1 MTEQLTPVRSP
12 CTGVCAL
19 DEQDLCIACR
29 RSGMEIAE
37 WGVMS
42 DEQKLE
48 VYSLIR
54 QRELADKQKRSG

>member
-37 WGVMS
+37 WGVMN
-42 DEQKLE
+42 DAQKRE

>member
-1 MTEQLTPVRSP
+1 MNEQKTPVRSP

-37 WGVMS
+37 WGVMN
-42 DEQKLE
+42 DQQKLE
-48 VYSLIR
+48 VYNLIR
-54 QRELADKQKRSG
+54 QREQADQQKRSG

>member
-1 MTEQLTPVRSP
+1 MTERSIPVRSP

-42 DEQKLE
+42 DEEKLD
-48 VYSLIR
+48 VYGLICE
-54 QRELADKQKRSG
+54 RELADQKKRSG

>member
-1 MTEQLTPVRSP
+1 MTEQSTPVRSP

-54 QRELADKQKRSG
+54 KRELADKQKRSG

>member
-1 MTEQLTPVRSP
+1 MSNEKPVRSP

-19 DEQDLCIACR
+19 DDEDLCIACR

-42 DEQKLE
+42 DQDKLA
-48 VYSLIR
+48 VYEKIR
-54 QRELADKQKRSG
+54 AREAADREKRSG

>member
-1 MTEQLTPVRSP
+1 MTEESTPVRSP

-42 DEQKLE
+42 NEQKLG
-48 VYSLIR
+48 VYGLIR
-54 QRELADKQKRSG
+54 ERELADQKKRSG

>member
-1 MTEQLTPVRSP
+1 MTEQSTPVRSP

-42 DEQKLE
+42 NAQKLG
-48 VYSLIR
+48 VYGLIR
-54 QRELADKQKRSG
+54 ERELADQKKRSG